1 MRHSRF
7 LGVLEGPLQVGVSL
21 QPEGWHVVLQE
32 PGLWA
37 WWPTHATSRPMR
49 SEPVQYRSLS
59 SDALPDLMSML
70 PGLTHGANQA
80 DQMSVWRAA
89 LQALQDLI
97 PKGVGRLILSWPDEL
112 LWSGVITLSGP
123 LSDTEVPDLLEQELS
138 VVLPVPIDRVA
149 WDAQPVV
156 QTRQASVLR
165 FGWHTLLTWLGFA
178 RAPSPTQWEE
188 REQDV
193 AWQCWAMPRELA
205 HQIGLVGTELGWYS
219 VQIEPRSVSVQRAT
233 TTLAVQADKSKSD
246 HGSRWDG
253 SPEVLAAWGAALPQA
268 KGAPNLLREL
278 QANGW
283 RRMSLLARGW
293 WPWLLAWGLTAA
305 AGYALGGVQQQR
317 WAREQEAWT
326 QRWRELQVKEQAH
339 QAHRQAGQQAQ
350 RRQLEHEAQVAHN
363 LRFAQVLQ
371 DWAATV
377 PEGVQ
382 WQQLSLRPQLIDLQG
397 QALSTESFAR
407 WMDRWSQALPPGG
420 QHHLQ
425 WQSENMNRQQARPDA
440 HVGVR
445 VQLTWNPGLK
455 GHP

>member
-1 MRHSRF
+1 MLS
-7 LGVLEGPLQVGVSL
+7 VLERPLQVGVLL
-21 QPEGWHVVLQE
+21 QPEGWHVVLHE

-37 WWPTHATSRPMR
+37 WWPSRATSKLMR
-49 SEPVQYRSLS
+49 SEPVQYRSWS
-59 SDALPDLMSML
+59 PDALPDLMTL
-70 PGLTHGANQA
+70 PPGLTDGAPQA
-80 DQMSVWRAA
+80 DQPAVWRAA
-89 LQALQDLI
+89 LQELQDVL
-97 PKGVGRLILSWPDEL
+97 PTGAGRLTLSWPDEL
-112 LWSGVITLSGP
+112 LWSGVITLSES

-149 WDAQPVV
+149 WDAQPVAQPGQAPV
-156 QTRQASVLR
+156 PRFWQTPMA
-165 FGWHTLLTWLGFA
+165 WLGLA
-178 RAPSPTQWEE
+178 RAPTSTRWED

-205 HQIGLVGTELGWYS
+205 HQISLVGTELGWDS

-233 TTLAVQADKSKSD
+233 TTLAVQADTSKPD
-246 HGSRWDG
+246 VWSRWG
-253 SPEVLAAWGAALPQA
+253 RSPEVLAAWGAALPHA

-293 WPWLLAWGLTAA
+293 WPWLLAWGLTAG

-317 WAREQEAWT
+317 WAREHETWT
-326 QRWRELQVKEQAH
+326 QRWRELQVREQAR

-382 WQQLSLRPQLIDLQG
+382 WQQLSLRPQFIDLQG
-397 QALSTESFAR
+397 QALGAESFAR
-407 WMDRWSQALPPGG
+407 WMDLWSQALPPGG

-425 WQSENMNRQQARPDA
+425 WQSETMSRQQARPDA

-445 VQLTWNPGLK
+445 VQLTWSPGLK
-455 GHP
+455 GRP